1 MGASFHC
8 ILLMR
13 TSWHQAK
20 SFIGGD
26 VRPLIKFLRKIHY
39 WIVVT
44 YLINGWIS
52 SYCVWLICI
61 SYEDPLLDCI
71 SYEDPPLDRIPD
83 GDLLLAH
90 AWVRGQRSD
99 LDRSDLLKNWRPI
112 LRYGMLE
119 GPCVQSVGR
128 PHIGKCHLR
137 GSKVLVY
144 QEILVDQEQMEPN
157 KKKLEKGPMHH
168 CMDYTVHVHGCTTN
182 FGFASNHEAYFFYFI
197 LCDVFCFILFGILY
211 YLFRFA

>member
-1 MGASFHC
+1 MKILVVPMGASFHC

-20 SFIGGD
+20 SFIKGD

-83 GDLLLAH
+83 GDPLLAH

-99 LDRSDLLKNWRPI
+99 LDRSDLLKNWRPHTEI
-112 LRYGMLE
+112 QNARRPMRAISRKAPHWE
-119 GPCVQSVGR
+119 VPFERIENSSVPRNSSGPRTDGA
-128 PHIGKCHLR
+128 K
-137 GSKVLVY
+137 
-144 QEILVDQEQMEPN
+144 
-157 KKKLEKGPMHH
+157 
-168 CMDYTVHVHGCTTN
+168 
-182 FGFASNHEAYFFYFI
+182 
-197 LCDVFCFILFGILY
+197 
-211 YLFRFA
+211 